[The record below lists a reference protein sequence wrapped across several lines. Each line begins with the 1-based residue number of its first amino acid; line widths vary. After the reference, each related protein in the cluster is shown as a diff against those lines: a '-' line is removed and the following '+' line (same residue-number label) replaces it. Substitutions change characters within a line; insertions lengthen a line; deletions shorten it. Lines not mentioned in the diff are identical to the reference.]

1 MTSLFFFEEAKT
13 LLDKDELC
21 TKSANSPSQIQQAQ
35 IQYIRNK
42 IKILPITQTTARLP
56 RDLYIT
62 KTNGALPI
70 LQYRFYSTAHQA
82 NRRQTRT
89 VHNL

>member
-21 TKSANSPSQIQQAQ
+21 TRSANSPSQIQQAQ

-42 IKILPITQTTARLP
+42 IKP

-62 KTNGALPI
+62 KTNGASPI
-70 LQYRFYSTAHQA
+70 LQYRFYLTAHQ
-82 NRRQTRT
+82 
-89 VHNL
+89 VIED